1 MTDILEA
8 GVMEVLQDGGYLD
21 RAKGL
26 ISTVSTGT
34 NSVLETVV
42 AALVDTGGNKGT
54 RSVQVLVLVMLVL
67 LQVTTARLSLIS
79 WVNVLDSMSRLRTSS
94 CSASSS
100 LKSLSL
106 SLIFSILFFS
116 LSSLKEIFL
125 PLALLGTASFS
136 RGFGSVLMGVGLG
149 DFLGVSGG
157 LYLGSLSKVGSG
169 VCVSAS
175 LISSGDITS
184 VSESMSLPLLP
195 PFVLELF

>member
-1 MTDILEA
+1 
-8 GVMEVLQDGGYLD
+8 MEVLQDGGYLD
-21 RAKGL
+21 RANGL

-116 LSSLKEIFL
+116 KRLVIQYVCIYRRVQYKLLGRLVLLNFEITKIMIFFQLFLERYVCVMRGSIFL
-125 PLALLGTASFS
+125 SPTLCKYMIL
-136 RGFGSVLMGVGLG
+136 
-149 DFLGVSGG
+149 
-157 LYLGSLSKVGSG
+157 
-169 VCVSAS
+169 
-175 LISSGDITS
+175 
-184 VSESMSLPLLP
+184 
-195 PFVLELF
+195 VLE

>member
-106 SLIFSILFFS
+106 SLIF
-116 LSSLKEIFL
+116 
-125 PLALLGTASFS
+125 
-136 RGFGSVLMGVGLG
+136 
-149 DFLGVSGG
+149 
-157 LYLGSLSKVGSG
+157 
-169 VCVSAS
+169 
-175 LISSGDITS
+175 
-184 VSESMSLPLLP
+184 
-195 PFVLELF
+195 